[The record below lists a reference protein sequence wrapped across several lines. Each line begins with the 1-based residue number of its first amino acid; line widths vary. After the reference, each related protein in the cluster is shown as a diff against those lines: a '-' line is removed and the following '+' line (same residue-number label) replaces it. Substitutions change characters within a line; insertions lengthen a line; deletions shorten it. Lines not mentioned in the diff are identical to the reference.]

1 MRSIFFDLETTDLN
15 PIGQILN
22 FAFVEYDEEWN
33 VKSSY
38 SDKIKISRMQL
49 PSPEAILSNRVDVI
63 QHNNEAVDLEHI
75 AMAKIQKYI
84 QGIVEWNETRLIGY
98 NSHRF
103 DVPFLRTSM
112 IRNGLNPYFGG
123 SLKYGDM
130 FHAIKRL
137 ACDNQSFKDALIKKS
152 DGSISYSLE
161 SVAKS
166 FKLLDES
173 DVQEHESLSDVKL
186 TVKLAKYILDNY
198 GIDVRTYCAY
208 EPLLQSGGY
217 DVIKVFPY
225 RDENGNKVPDDYCY
239 FALLQQNKTQAL
251 WINIRQF
258 EDGLGKKSI
267 SWYNKNSSAL
277 FVSKFIKESGWNERA
292 DVARKNLSHITLD
305 NFWPEK
311 NCDVEQFIFMLPI
324 NEISALYDAIWRKD
338 LFLIKETR
346 SKYASQLY
354 IRFLNNTLDI
364 DQVESTILDYSMYRY
379 GGKLKLDK
387 DNYQDVYTPGVY
399 NKSFHSTYKE
409 LLNKIENYSKES
421 KNSFLMS
428 QLKCYYESSIVAAI
442 AGKHLMNIEDRK

>member
-38 SDKIKISRMQL
+38 NDKIKISRMQL

-84 QGIVEWNETRLIGY
+84 QGIVEWNETRIIGY

-130 FHAIKRL
+130 FHVIKRL

-277 FVSKFIKESGWNERA
+277 FVSKFIKESGWKDRA

-421 KNSFLMS
+421 KNSFLMN

-442 AGKHLMNIEDRK
+442 AGKQLMNIEDRK